1 MKKIVTLLLLLLL
14 SFLCTTESRRDSDAR
29 IPASTIAEEQPV
41 SPVLP
46 LSLRTVRAVLPSGT
60 RARLSPLQ
68 QHLSICGGETSVTV
82 VDDDGSA
89 FLPLLVRCDSGPL
102 KGTETWMPIDS
113 IVAVSKEA
121 INGPTE
127 DDNAS
132 IKVNKRS
139 KSSRLLSKFDD
150 QQEEIEL
157 HKVSE
162 KNYERIPFGE
172 NLTFYFLIST
182 LCVCIFI
189 APKL

>member
-1 MKKIVTLLLLLLL
+1 MKKIVTLLLL
-14 SFLCTTESRRDSDAR
+14 SFFYTTESRRDSDTR
-29 IPASTIAEEQPV
+29 SPASTIAEEQPI
-41 SPVLP
+41 SPALP
-46 LSLRTVRAVLPSGT
+46 LSLRTVRSVLPSGT
-60 RARLSPLQ
+60 RARLSSLQ
-68 QHLSICGGETSVTV
+68 QHLSICAGETSVTV

-139 KSSRLLSKFDD
+139 KSHLLSKFDD
-150 QQEEIEL
+150 QQEEL
-157 HKVSE
+157 DKQPYVSE
-162 KNYERIPFGE
+162 KIHERIPFGE

>member
-1 MKKIVTLLLLLLL
+1 
-14 SFLCTTESRRDSDAR
+14 
-29 IPASTIAEEQPV
+29 
-41 SPVLP
+41 
-46 LSLRTVRAVLPSGT
+46 
-60 RARLSPLQ
+60 
-68 QHLSICGGETSVTV
+68 
-82 VDDDGSA
+82 
-89 FLPLLVRCDSGPL
+89 
-102 KGTETWMPIDS
+102 MPIDS

-139 KSSRLLSKFDD
+139 KSRLLSKFDD
-150 QQEEIEL
+150 QHEEL
-157 HKVSE
+157 DKQPHVSE
-162 KNYERIPFGE
+162 KIHERIPFGE

>member
-14 SFLCTTESRRDSDAR
+14 SFSCTTESRRDSDAR
-29 IPASTIAEEQPV
+29 SPASTIAEEQPV

-121 INGPTE
+121 IKGPTE

-139 KSSRLLSKFDD
+139 KSRLLSKFDD
-150 QQEEIEL
+150 QQEELEL